1 MLTAEASKLTAEA
14 SKLTAEASKLTAE
27 ASKLTAEASKLT
39 VEASKLTAET
49 SRMTAETSRMTAET
63 SRMTA
68 EASTTEARDGRGK
81 AMASVLYQSIET
93 LSKDKGI
100 DPEIVVGAVED
111 AIALA
116 TRKYYK
122 TTESMRAEMDRETG
136 EIRAYVFKT
145 VVETPEQVEDETN
158 QISLEKAREMAP
170 EVEVGGEL
178 RFYKDTTPL
187 GRIAAQMAKQVIFQ
201 KVREAERDTV
211 FNEYNHRAGEVLNAT
226 VKRLEPM
233 DTIFDLGKAEARM
246 PKREQSRL
254 EQFAVGERVRV
265 VLLRVDRAAKGPQV
279 IVSRAAPG
287 LVSSLFQS
295 EVPEIYDGT
304 VTIRAIAREAGERTK
319 IAVMSR
325 DKDVDPVGACV
336 GMKGMRVQSIIR
348 ELRGEKIDIIEYS
361 EEITT
366 FAEKALQPAKVSRV
380 SITDLGEKQ
389 IEVIV
394 DDTQLSLAI
403 GKKGQN
409 VRLAAKLLQWKI
421 DIKSEEEK
429 RQEVEQQMTAMSG
442 GPTTPIEQVTELGE
456 QILEKLIA
464 AGITTI
470 EELADMTPEQ
480 LEEVPGIG
488 EKTVEKI
495 STAVRHYFGQYEEG
509 EERPAV
515 AAIAAASEIEGD
527 AAEASADA
535 EVSHPDHARDV
546 EASLGSEASTEDN
559 IIAAE
564 ESTGEAEE
572 SMLSEKLS
580 GTTEERLAEEAA
592 EFGEAQEL
600 NGVSTDDLIAAE
612 DRASMSDAND
622 DADAREEK
630 IELENDEV
638 DNLAVQANEVSDE
651 GIDTDGH
658 DRG

>member
-1 MLTAEASKLTAEA
+1 
-14 SKLTAEASKLTAE
+14 
-27 ASKLTAEASKLT
+27 
-39 VEASKLTAET
+39 
-49 SRMTAETSRMTAET
+49 
-63 SRMTA
+63 
-68 EASTTEARDGRGK
+68 
-81 AMASVLYQSIET
+81 MASVLYQSIET

-100 DPEIVVGAVED
+100 EPAIVVGAVED

-122 TTESMRAEMDRETG
+122 TQENMRAEMDKETG

-145 VVETPEQVEDETN
+145 VVEGPEQVEDEVN
-158 QISLEKAREMAP
+158 QLTLEQARELAP

-178 RFYKDTTPL
+178 RFYKDTSPL

-211 FNEYNHRAGEVLNAT
+211 FLEYNHRAGEVLNAT

-233 DTIFDLGKAEARM
+233 DVIFDLGKAEARM

-254 EQFAVGERVRV
+254 EQFVVGERGRV

-287 LVSSLFQS
+287 LVQNLFQS

-348 ELRGEKIDIIEYS
+348 ELRGEKIDIIEFS

-380 SITDLGEKQ
+380 SIVDLNDKQ
-389 IEVIV
+389 LEVIV

-409 VRLAAKLLQWKI
+409 VRLAAKLLGWKI

-429 RQEVEQQMTAMSG
+429 RQEVELQMAAMVPQAS
-442 GPTTPIEQVTELGE
+442 TPLENVTGLGE
-456 QILEKLIA
+456 GLVEKLSA
-464 AGITTI
+464 AGVTTV
-470 EELADMTPEQ
+470 EALADMTPEQ
-480 LEEVPGIG
+480 LEAIEGIG
-488 EKTVEKI
+488 PKTVEKI
-495 STAVRHYFGQYEEG
+495 SLAVNNYF
-509 EERPAV
+509 
-515 AAIAAASEIEGD
+515 
-527 AAEASADA
+527 
-535 EVSHPDHARDV
+535 
-546 EASLGSEASTEDN
+546 ASLEAGAADGEVPAEGVTAEGVTEEAAPEAVDGEV
-559 IIAAE
+559 AAE
-564 ESTGEAEE
+564 EPAAAPEATAEAEAA
-572 SMLSEKLS
+572 S
-580 GTTEERLAEEAA
+580 GENEEHEPKDGSAPETTE
-592 EFGEAQEL
+592 
-600 NGVSTDDLIAAE
+600 
-612 DRASMSDAND
+612 
-622 DADAREEK
+622 
-630 IELENDEV
+630 
-638 DNLAVQANEVSDE
+638 
-651 GIDTDGH
+651 
-658 DRG
+658 